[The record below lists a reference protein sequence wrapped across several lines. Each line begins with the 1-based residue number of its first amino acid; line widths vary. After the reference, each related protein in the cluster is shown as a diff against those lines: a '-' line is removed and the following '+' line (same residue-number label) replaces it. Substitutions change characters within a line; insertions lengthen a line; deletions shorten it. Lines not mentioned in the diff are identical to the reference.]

1 MRRIDRREFLSKLS
15 GSIAISAIPF
25 APARNA
31 LALEQDACWLSVCAP
46 LVIEDASLGLHTDI
60 ILTSAS
66 FDGIDGHGDPASST
80 DYEINLYEQSG
91 RPVRLD
97 GAKAP
102 LRVNVP
108 AMRTTLIGCGDLVGR
123 DRPFCG
129 GLRVRMRAKGR
140 RPAYVSDLFSAA
152 YVRWNYQG
160 SFDTLHAHPDPVQL
174 QQAVTFYSSMP
185 FPSLEEFSCTLSVF
199 NPYEAVSE
207 GRIIVYSQDGG
218 KRIEQPYRLA
228 PFESSLLSLNLDA
241 KPGAASGIS
250 KYIVCSRP
258 EIKRGGSITIE
269 NSAGSVKNFAYLMI
283 KGKAGNAFS
292 AEHTIHQG
300 SYAPRR
306 AASPFG
312 PGGAFKAGGWVYSS
326 FIFNRS
332 EMAGLS
338 LSSRVYLSSGRP
350 LEDELWML
358 GYVTDA
364 LGQIAWS
371 TRLDEELKTRL
382 QKGLLDQGAIR
393 MLPFQSCGLD
403 FERLAIDAGFAG
415 GLGLAVSSPT
425 SHVLNKI
432 EVRVNNWGTSAF
444 SHFRPGSRGARELQS
459 IKTRGG
465 LATDYIVT
473 DARLRSS
480 AGGVENDCLVAL
492 FNIEEDRTGNPVIEV
507 FGGEGF
513 IARRGLGRLPKVA
526 CRYFLLSQLFPQLVE
541 RGHGPFTLRLIDE
554 TAVVTLSALHIDY
567 KKRDVA
573 IDHGS
578 DRFSTHIDF
587 GCK

>member
-1 MRRIDRREFLSKLS
+1 
-15 GSIAISAIPF
+15 
-25 APARNA
+25 
-31 LALEQDACWLSVCAP
+31 
-46 LVIEDASLGLHTDI
+46 
-60 ILTSAS
+60 
-66 FDGIDGHGDPASST
+66 
-80 DYEINLYEQSG
+80 
-91 RPVRLD
+91 
-97 GAKAP
+97 
-102 LRVNVP
+102 
-108 AMRTTLIGCGDLVGR
+108 DLVGR
-123 DRPFCG
+123 EKPFWG
-129 GLRVRMRAKGR
+129 GLRVRIRARGK
-140 RPAYVSDLFSAA
+140 RPTHVSDLFSAA

-174 QQAVTFYSSMP
+174 QQAETFYSSMP

-207 GRIIVYSQDGG
+207 GRIIVHSQDGG
-218 KRIEQPYRLA
+218 RSIEQPYRLA
-228 PFESSLLSLNLDA
+228 PFQSSLLSLNLDA
-241 KPGAASGIS
+241 KPEVASGIS
-250 KYIVCSRP
+250 KHVVCSRP
-258 EIKRGGSITIE
+258 DIKRGGSITIE
-269 NSAGSVKNFAYLMI
+269 NNAGSVKNFAYLMI
-283 KGKAGNAFS
+283 KGKAANAFS

-312 PGGAFKAGGWVYSS
+312 PGGSFKAGGWVYSS
-326 FIFNRS
+326 FIFNKA

-364 LGQIAWS
+364 MGRMVWS
-371 TRLDEELKTRL
+371 TRVDEELKAKL
-382 QKGLLDQGAIR
+382 QKGLLEQGVIR
-393 MLPFQSCGLD
+393 MLPFQSCDLD
-403 FERLAIDAGFAG
+403 FERLAIDSGFAG
-415 GLGLAVSSPT
+415 GLGVAVSSRT
-425 SHVLNKI
+425 SHVLNKV

-459 IKTRGG
+459 IKSRGG

-473 DARLRSS
+473 DARVRRS
-480 AGGVENDCLVAL
+480 AAGVENDFLVAV
-492 FNIEEDRTGNPVIEV
+492 FNIEEDHAGSPTIEV

-513 IARRGLGRLPKVA
+513 IARRSLGSLPESA
-526 CRYFLLSQLFPQLVE
+526 CRYFLLSQLFPRLVE
-541 RGHGPFTLRLIDE
+541 SGPGPYTLRLIDE
-554 TAVVTLSALHIDY
+554 SAVVTLSALHSDY

-587 GCK
+587 GCE